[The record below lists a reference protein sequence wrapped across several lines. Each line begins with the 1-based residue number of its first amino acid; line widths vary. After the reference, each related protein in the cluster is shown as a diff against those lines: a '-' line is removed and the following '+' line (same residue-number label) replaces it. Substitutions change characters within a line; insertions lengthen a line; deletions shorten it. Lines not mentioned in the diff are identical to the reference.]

1 MKYNFILVSMGTLI
15 GRVLGYY
22 RDIYIINR
30 YGVTSKADTI
40 NFLLIS
46 SDFINNFFSWSI
58 IIGTCLPILIKHNSK
73 VLRKSILI
81 YCLRISI
88 AVYTIYIIYIYLNY
102 GNFVLSISVIS
113 LTIFINIKY
122 SFSLIDAQIEEN
134 FVFTS
139 ISNFIFNFGIILSLI
154 ISGENY
160 ILLSFSILSVTLIRY
175 ILSYSFNKINKI
187 KPSYTDEII
196 EISLFNLFLIPII
209 CQSFIGFSLA
219 LDQFHLLKYDNGSLT
234 IYNLVLKIFLA
245 PITIIIGSYLVSYYP
260 KLIKQYNNN
269 EKGSS
274 VDIKNFL
281 FRFIILTFSLNIMF
295 FISLYLGSDLLKLF
309 IKVETEVFEEI
320 ISILKFSSINFIP
333 YSLLLLILNLCL
345 ANSNYKTLLYIT
357 ISQIIIKLILY
368 NIFNFNVYNV
378 IFIGFICNIISL
390 FIFYIF
396 NKIPYE
402 KKYENINI

>member
-30 YGVTSKADTI
+30 YGVSSKADTI

-58 IIGTCLPILIKHNSK
+58 IIGTCLPILIKYNSK
-73 VLRKSILI
+73 LLRNSIII

-102 GNFVLSISVIS
+102 GDFVLSISVIS

-134 FVFTS
+134 FVLTS
-139 ISNFIFNFGIILSLI
+139 LSNLIFNFGIILSLI

-187 KPSYTDEII
+187 KPLYTDEII

-269 EKGSS
+269 DKGSY

-281 FRFIILTFSLNIMF
+281 FRFTILTFSLNIMF

-309 IKVETEVFEEI
+309 IKVETEVFVEI

-333 YSLLLLILNLCL
+333 YSLLLLILNICL
-345 ANSNYKTLLYIT
+345 ANSNYKTLLYIS
-357 ISQIIIKLILY
+357 ISQIFIKLILY
-368 NIFNFNVYNV
+368 NFFNFDVYNV

-396 NKIPYE
+396 NKLPYE
-402 KKYENINI
+402 RKYEAINI